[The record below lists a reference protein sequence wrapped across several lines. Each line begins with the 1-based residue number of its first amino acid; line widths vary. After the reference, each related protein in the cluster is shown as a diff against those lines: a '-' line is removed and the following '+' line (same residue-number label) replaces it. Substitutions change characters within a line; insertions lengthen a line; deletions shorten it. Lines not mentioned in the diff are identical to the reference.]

1 MEDTR
6 SIQQIRLDARR
17 DAALKRKARELAA
30 VRERQ
35 MKTIYE
41 RVSMGQSLKEACD
54 EDKALPNYITALA
67 WLRDDPDFAETYRQA
82 QRNRADTLFD
92 ETLAIADDS
101 RNDWM
106 QRNDPNNPG
115 WMVNGEV
122 IARSKMRIDTR
133 FKIASKVN
141 PGRYGDKLAIEGDPT
156 KPLVVSV
163 THRIVQ
169 VVQPEGSGPVIEA
182 TPAEPDKWADPEE

>member
-1 MEDTR
+1 MENGKT
-6 SIQQIRLDARR
+6 IQEIRKEARR
-17 DAALKRKARELAA
+17 VARLRRKATALANL
-30 VRERQ
+30 RQ
-35 MKTIYE
+35 TQLDTICE
-41 RVSMGQSLKEACD
+41 RVSMGQSLKEVCD
-54 EDKALPNYITALA
+54 EDRTLPNYFTALQ
-67 WLRDDPDFAETYRQA
+67 WLRDDPGFAEDYRVA
-82 QRNRADTLFD
+82 QRHRADTLFD

-115 WMVNGEV
+115 WVANGEV

-133 FKIASKVN
+133 FKIASKIN
-141 PGRYGDKLAIEGDPT
+141 PGRYGDKLAVEGDPT